1 MAADYLNRQ
10 RSYKRS
16 VEDKY
21 SSLIRK
27 SQIGNALSA
36 AGSRAAGDGGSMAGI
51 SSVSNRPHLELGNEG
66 SGPSAPPAPPTPSA
80 PSVPSAPS
88 GTGSSGSGNGGGY
101 ASLIETLNRYGIS
114 LDLPSLSSLYSQISA
129 FLRPS
134 VDAAIEDRRGYGDY
148 TLAELDADAYSRGM
162 GGSTYLSS
170 MKMREYDSIARDVA
184 KLESN
189 YNSEIAEYM
198 YNAQKTLNEM
208 KLKLA
213 ELQLSHDFNMEE
225 LERQH
230 QNALEQLRYRN
241 ELASQQEDGGSE
253 DEEFNR
259 VYDEYYSYML
269 ALTPDER
276 NSFLTSNK
284 KFWKNLRE
292 SAKSALGGKG
302 YHQLIVEIFYSGGR

>member
-1 MAADYLNRQ
+1 MAAGFINRQ

-16 VEDKY
+16 IEDKN

-27 SQIGNALSA
+27 AQSGNAFSTA
-36 AGSRAAGDGGSMAGI
+36 AYNEGGSNGSMAGI
-51 SSVSNRPHLELGNEG
+51 SSVSNRPVLERGSDE
-66 SGPSAPPAPPTPSA
+66 SGPAV
-80 PSVPSAPS
+80 PSVPSVPPKPS
-88 GTGSSGSGNGGGY
+88 EPSANGSGGSGNGGNY

-114 LDLPSLSSLYSQISA
+114 FDLPSLSSLYSQLSA

-134 VDAAIEDRRGYGDY
+134 VDAAIEDRRSYGDY

-184 KLESN
+184 KS
-189 YNSEIAEYM
+189 EYM

-213 ELQLSHDFNMEE
+213 ELQLNHAFDMEK
-225 LERQH
+225 LDKQH
-230 QNALEQLRYRN
+230 QNAIEQLRYRS
-241 ELASQQEDGGSE
+241 ELASQQESGNADDE
-253 DEEFNR
+253 DEFNQ
-259 VYDEYYSYML
+259 VYDEYYAYML

-292 SAKSALGGKG
+292 SAKSALGAKG
-302 YHQLIVEIFYSGGR
+302 YHQLIAELFYSGDR